1 MLWRIDQ
8 QFPTLSPLCV
18 PADIDFVT
26 KLENYIEVTLA
37 EGLANKAGFNWE
49 NWSALTSLFDGLS
62 KPDEEPSSHVMSRR
76 LIFAPE
82 MTVARLSKLTCGGKK
97 GHIVKFTYLA
107 LENAG
112 LQKASEIK
120 LGSDA
125 ERQAHKEAWLAFETL
140 KKERK
145 EAIRQKGNGV
155 AMDGWWCQGSSKDK
169 TMNEEDEVKHEEHA
183 ENEAEEGGSGDEDD
197 AMSVVSEGDH
207 DNERRV
213 QLIPPEPVSPM
224 EYTE

>member
-1 MLWRIDQ
+1 
-8 QFPTLSPLCV
+8 
-18 PADIDFVT
+18 
-26 KLENYIEVTLA
+26 
-37 EGLANKAGFNWE
+37 
-49 NWSALTSLFDGLS
+49 
-62 KPDEEPSSHVMSRR
+62 
-76 LIFAPE
+76 

-97 GHIVKFTYLA
+97 GHIVKFTYLT

-125 ERQAHKEAWLAFETL
+125 ERQAHKEAWFAFETL
-140 KKERK
+140 KEERE
-145 EAIRQKGNGV
+145 EAIRQRGNGV
-155 AMDGWWCQGSSKDK
+155 TMDDWWCQGSSKDK
-169 TMNEEDEVKHEEHA
+169 TMNEEDEVKHKEHA

-213 QLIPPEPVSPM
+213 
-224 EYTE
+224 